1 MLCERNILFLFEL
14 YIFYQNI
21 IKVHTI
27 HFNTFK
33 GKDCDRRE
41 TAKKEKRYS
50 ERVVIEER
58 ENERCNA

>member
-27 HFNTFK
+27 HLKAKIVTEEK
-33 GKDCDRRE
+33 QQRRGIDI
-41 TAKKEKRYS
+41 A
-50 ERVVIEER
+50 R
-58 ENERCNA
+58 E